1 MTNTRIILITGGSRG
16 LGRASALA
24 LADAGDDIVLTY
36 QTNADAAEGVAG
48 EIRSRGRR
56 AVALPLD
63 TTKPETFAA
72 FAERLGEV
80 LRSEWGRDTF
90 DVLVNNAGYAGN
102 THFGAIRSEEH
113 TSEPQS
119 LMRHSYAV

>member
-36 QTNADAAEGVAG
+36 QTNAAAAAGVAG
-48 EIRSRGRR
+48 ENRTRGRS

-72 FAERLGEV
+72 VAEHNGEV
-80 LRSEWGRDTF
+80 PRSLWGREPF
-90 DVLVNNAGYAGN
+90 DDHANNHRTPG
-102 THFGAIRSEEH
+102 T
-113 TSEPQS
+113 TTP
-119 LMRHSYAV
+119 